1 MTPHAGDGAGHG
13 HGRKEHPMHKAMRSK
28 AIGKIKKHSDVEG
41 RVRAFL
47 DNEVEDFETMLAGAS
62 DPAVTKEQILAEVR
76 QAIEDRKG
84 DIDEIVPFLATGK
97 VQE

>member
-1 MTPHAGDGAGHG
+1 
-13 HGRKEHPMHKAMRSK
+13 
-28 AIGKIKKHSDVEG
+28 
-41 RVRAFL
+41 VRAFL

>member
-1 MTPHAGDGAGHG
+1 
-13 HGRKEHPMHKAMRSK
+13 MHKAMRSK